1 MQKIAVGVIGL
12 GFIGKQHIEAL
23 RRVPGIEV
31 AAASDADASMRNWCQ
46 ANGIENFYVNYQD
59 MLKKVKLELYM
70 TARRI
75 ICILEVNKAILESG
89 RHVYSE
95 KPLTRVRRRR
105 WSFAGLQKRRTGLR
119 QLTLITEITRWYRK

>member
-23 RRVPGIEV
+23 RRVPEIEV

-59 MLKKVKLELYM
+59 MLKKVKLDAVHDCTPNHMHY
-70 TARRI
+70 
-75 ICILEVNKAILESG
+75 EVKD
-89 RHVYSE
+89 
-95 KPLTRVRRRR
+95 
-105 WSFAGLQKRRTGLR
+105 
-119 QLTLITEITRWYRK
+119 RKSVV